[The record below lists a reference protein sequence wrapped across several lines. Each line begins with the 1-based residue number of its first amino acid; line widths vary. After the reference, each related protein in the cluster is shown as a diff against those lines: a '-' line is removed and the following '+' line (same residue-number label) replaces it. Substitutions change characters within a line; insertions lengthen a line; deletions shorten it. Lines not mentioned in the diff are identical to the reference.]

1 MSGINES
8 STPEA
13 KEAAGSVDKPV
24 SERGAESQP
33 AQSAASQSVPTG
45 LREREYADGLSLPE
59 LSFGCFGFGTGAYG
73 KLDDEVR
80 EALIHRAFERGIRSF
95 DVAPVWGDSED
106 ALKRFLGAERLS
118 ESKIITRAGRRFVDG
133 DLSMSFDEA
142 SIRADLERSLERFG
156 LSSIEVLLLHAPP
169 PQELVKRG
177 HALHAARKLRDEGLV
192 KAIGVSAPT
201 LAHAHAAIDMGA
213 EILALPVNLLNSDE
227 LAAIRDELQEKS
239 IGLLATSPLLHGLL
253 ADQTSLAHRFPE
265 RDHRSL
271 RWSPSALRA
280 RLKHVAAL
288 RYLNDES
295 IRYMS
300 VVALR
305 YVLAQAEVTSV
316 CIGPRS
322 VAQFDQLFDGRGEAP
337 YLPPVKL
344 ARLPQILA
352 TVGA

>member
-1 MSGINES
+1 MSGTNES
-8 STPEA
+8 LTPEA
-13 KEAAGSVDKPV
+13 DDKAEAD
-24 SERGAESQP
+24 AE
-33 AQSAASQSVPTG
+33 TR
-45 LREREYADGLSLPE
+45 LRVREYAEGLSLPE
-59 LSFGCFGFGTGAYG
+59 LTFGCFGFGTAAYG
-73 KLDDEVR
+73 KLEDADR
-80 EALIHRAFERGIRSF
+80 EALINRAFERGIRSF
-95 DVAPVWGDSED
+95 DVAPVWGDSEA
-106 ALKRFLGAERLS
+106 ALKRFLGADRLA
-118 ESKIITRAGRRFVDG
+118 ESKIITRAGRRLVDG
-133 DLSMSFDEA
+133 DLAMSFDEA

-156 LSSIEVLLLHAPP
+156 LSAIEGLLLHAPP

-213 EILALPVNLLNSDE
+213 ELISLPVNLLNSDE
-227 LAAIRDELQEKS
+227 LAAIRDEATEKKV
-239 IGLLATSPLLHGLL
+239 GVLASSPLLHGLL

-265 RDHRSL
+265 RDHRRL
-271 RWSPSALRA
+271 RWNDGALRA
-280 RLKHVAAL
+280 RLKHVASL

-300 VVALR
+300 AVALR
-305 YVLAQAEVTSV
+305 FVLAQPEVTSV
-316 CIGPRS
+316 CIGPRN
-322 VAQFDQLFDGRGEAP
+322 VAQFDQLFDGRGEPP

>member
-8 STPEA
+8 STHADE
-13 KEAAGSVDKPV
+13 
-24 SERGAESQP
+24 P
-33 AQSAASQSVPTG
+33 A
-45 LREREYADGLSLPE
+45 LRVREYAGGLSLPE
-59 LSFGCFGFGTGAYG
+59 ITFGCFGFGTAAYG
-73 KLDDEVR
+73 KLEEGDR
-80 EALIHRAFERGIRSF
+80 EALINRMFERGIRSF
-95 DVAPVWGDSED
+95 DVAPVWGDSEV
-106 ALKRFLGAERLS
+106 ALRRLLGEERMAA
-118 ESKIITRAGRRFVDG
+118 SKIITRAGRRLVDG
-133 DLSMSFDEA
+133 DLSMSFDES
-142 SIRADLERSLERFG
+142 SIRSDLERSLERLG
-156 LSSIEVLLLHAPP
+156 LSSLEILLLHAPP
-169 PQELVKRG
+169 PQDLVKRG

-213 EILALPVNLLNSDE
+213 EVIALPVNLLSSDE
-227 LAAIRDELQEKS
+227 LAAIRDEVSERS
-239 IGLLATSPLLHGLL
+239 IGILATSPLLHGLL

-265 RDHRSL
+265 RDHRSF
-271 RWSPSALRA
+271 RWNASALRA

-300 VVALR
+300 AVALR
-305 YVLAQAEVTSV
+305 FVLAQPEVTTA
-316 CIGPRS
+316 CIGPRNI
-322 VAQFDQLFDGRGEAP
+322 AQFDQLFDGRGEPP